1 MDTNEPFD
9 YAGSLAVLIGIS
21 EYEDEQFTDLP
32 AAANSFRGMRQV
44 LTAPELCGW
53 PPSQIKEL
61 FNYENSGQATV
72 KLQKWAAQTTGTFLL
87 YYVGHGTPSRNGPY
101 LTLTDTKAEY
111 TGATSVDYED
121 VRQAL
126 LKSPAHTKIVI
137 LDCCY
142 AGRAI
147 PLAQSGPDL
156 FTDIKGTFVLAA
168 ADNAAHVPTDQE
180 LACTSFTGELL
191 DLVRKGLTGG
201 LPVITLDELYA
212 NLKTRLKTA
221 GLPEPNRGNTDTA
234 GSYRFT
240 RNAALLPEP
249 IARFPQPTA
258 PIAVREAEPPASE
271 PPASAASRWRSWR
284 TWVSVA
290 LAVVVL
296 AGVAAFTF
304 KRFGA
309 SAAPCAQPG
318 TIASSSDGTVVI
330 GADSDVTEDLVLAYI
345 YRDALRANDVSVAPT
360 IVQEQRKDYYGQ
372 VCSGAITVVPEYN
385 GALLTSSVDQGSTA
399 ISTTDVDNAL
409 DQDLPATLEVL
420 NPAPAQ
426 DKDSLTV
433 SRTLANRY
441 GLKSIADLTRVAGK
455 LILGAPATFDGREEG
470 TAGIESTYG
479 VDFTHFIPLGYGA
492 NSDAAVTALQQDEVQ
507 VADVYS
513 TAPQIK
519 TDHLV
524 TLADPKDLFR
534 ADNVIPLV
542 YKPAVQAN
550 QRIETVLNYVSSWLS
565 QSQLEDLD
573 IQAAAPDPDL
583 QAIAKAW
590 VQANFG
596 RS

>member
-1 MDTNEPFD
+1 MDTDEPFD
-9 YAGSLAVLIGIS
+9 YSGSQAVLIGIS
-21 EYEDEQFTDLP
+21 EYDDEEFADHP
-32 AAANSFRGMRQV
+32 PVANSFRGIRQV

-61 FNYENSGQATV
+61 FNVADSRQATI
-72 KLQKWAAQTTGTFLL
+72 KLQKWAEQTTGTFLL

-101 LTLTDTKAEY
+101 LTLTDTQAKY
-111 TGATSVDYED
+111 PGVTSVNYED

-147 PLAQSGPDL
+147 PQALAGPDMV
-156 FTDIKGTFVLAA
+156 TDINGTFVLAA
-168 ADNAAHVPTDQE
+168 SFGPADVPSDPQ
-180 LACTSFTGELL
+180 ACTSFTGELL
-191 DLVRKGLTGG
+191 QLVHDG
-201 LPVITLDELYA
+201 LPGSRPVVTLDEIYA
-212 NLKTRLKTA
+212 NLKSRLLAA
-221 GLPEPNRGNTDTA
+221 GLPEPGRGNTDTA
-234 GSYRFT
+234 GSYPFT

-258 PIAVREAEPPASE
+258 PIAVREAEPPAPE
-271 PPASAASRWRSWR
+271 PPAPLASRWRSWR
-284 TWVSVA
+284 VRVSVA

-296 AGVAAFTF
+296 AGVAAFIF
-304 KRFGA
+304 KRFDA
-309 SAAPCAQPG
+309 SAAPCGQPG

-345 YRDALRANDVSVAPT
+345 YRDALQANDVPVAPT

-385 GALLTSSVDQGSTA
+385 GALLTSSVDPGTTA

-409 DQDLPATLEVL
+409 DQDLPATLQVL
-420 NPAPAQ
+420 NHAPAQ
-426 DKDSLTV
+426 NKDSLTV

-441 GLKSIADLTRVAGK
+441 GLKSIADLTRVAGT
-455 LILGAPATFDGREEG
+455 LVLGAPGTFDGREEG
-470 TAGIESTYG
+470 TAGIENAYG
-479 VDFTHFIPLGYGA
+479 VKFTHFIPLDYGTD
-492 NSDAAVTALQQDEVQ
+492 SDAAITALEQDEVQ

-513 TAPQIK
+513 TAPQIR

-524 TLADPKDLFR
+524 TLTDPKNLFR

-542 YKPAVQAN
+542 YKPAMQAN
-550 QRIETVLNYVSSWLS
+550 QKIAAVLNYVSLRLT
-565 QSQLEDLD
+565 QAKLEDLD
-573 IQAAAPDPDL
+573 LQTAAPDPDL

-590 VQANFG
+590 VQANV
-596 RS
+596 SPS

>member
-1 MDTNEPFD
+1 MDTDEPFD
-9 YAGSLAVLIGIS
+9 YSGSLALLIGTS
-21 EYEDEQFTDLP
+21 EYEDEKFTDLP

-61 FNYENSGQATV
+61 FNYENSSQATV
-72 KLQKWAAQTTGTFLL
+72 KLQKWAAKTTGTFLL

-101 LTLTDTKAEY
+101 LTLTGTKAEY

-191 DLVRKGLTGG
+191 DLVRKGLPGG
-201 LPVITLDELYA
+201 RPVITLDEIYA
-212 NLKTRLKTA
+212 NLKNRLKTA

-258 PIAVREAEPPASE
+258 PISVREAEAPA
-271 PPASAASRWRSWR
+271 AAASVRRSWR
-284 TWVSVA
+284 AWISVA

-296 AGVAAFTF
+296 AGVAVFTF
-304 KRFGA
+304 KRFDA
-309 SAAPCAQPG
+309 SAASCNQPG

-345 YRDALRANDVSVAPT
+345 YRDALQANDVPVAPT
-360 IVQEQRKDYYGQ
+360 IVQEQRKDYFGA

-385 GALLTSSVDQGSTA
+385 GALLTTSVDPGTTA

-409 DQDLPATLEVL
+409 DRDLPATLQVL
-420 NPAPAQ
+420 NPAPAA

-441 GLKSIADLTRVAGK
+441 GLKSIADLTRVAGT

-470 TAGIESTYG
+470 TAGIESAYG
-479 VDFTHFIPLGYGA
+479 VNFTHFIPLNYGA
-492 NSDAAVTALQQDEVQ
+492 NSDAAITALEQDEVQ

-550 QRIETVLNYVSSWLS
+550 QKIAAVLNYVSLWLT
-565 QSQLEDLD
+565 QPQLEDLD

-583 QAIAKAW
+583 QGIANAW
-590 VQANFG
+590 VQANLG